1 MSFRRRR
8 STWMR
13 IDVTSRA
20 RRGTKSTSV
29 FKKNVEPTSLFF
41 YFFVVRSVLRDA
53 ASCAKI
59 FTGPSSKL
67 FSMELGHG
75 KESCEEKGC
84 EEDREEGCEEE
95 VVARSHSAPAKAG
108 RTKAEDARE
117 SVLGFFVSRPDGQFP
132 GIDVWNVRCFN
143 FPTKNAKFLVRRF
156 GCLFG
161 TMSTPGDSATSSVA
175 SGR

>member
-8 STWMR
+8 ETMMR
-13 IDVTSRA
+13 IIVASRA

-108 RTKAEDARE
+108 RTRTEDARE
-117 SVLGFFVSRPDGQFP
+117 SVLGFFVPTRLATFP
-132 GIDVWNVRCFN
+132 GAPRRIIGVSTSPQRSLNSSYEDAAACSGQCRRC
-143 FPTKNAKFLVRRF
+143 
-156 GCLFG
+156 
-161 TMSTPGDSATSSVA
+161 GDPATSSGTT
-175 SGR
+175 GR